1 MELFAKGRLASVVL
15 AEWNAEDI
23 LGFHR
28 FDAKRHERHHE
39 HVQKLRGQQKEPK
52 RNRVSLSSD
61 LVRHERSGEMPRDH
75 ARSSRAI
82 THVSA
87 ANIGT

>member
-1 MELFAKGRLASVVL
+1 
-15 AEWNAEDI
+15 
-23 LGFHR
+23 
-28 FDAKRHERHHE
+28 
-39 HVQKLRGQQKEPK
+39 
-52 RNRVSLSSD
+52 VSLSSD